1 MAVKAIE
8 EKDFKN
14 EISSGITLVDFYAD
28 WCGPCKM
35 ISPIIEEFSNET
47 DINVIKINVDF
58 AQNVAR
64 EYQIM
69 SIPTISVF
77 KDGSVAAQ
85 TVGFATKEQLHDLVN
100 HVK

>member
-1 MAVKAIE
+1 MAVKMIE

-14 EISSGITLVDFYAD
+14 EISNGITLVDFYAD

-35 ISPIIEEFSNET
+35 ISPIIEDFSNET
-47 DINVIKINVDF
+47 DINVVKINVDL
-58 AQNVAR
+58 AQEVAR

-77 KDGSVAAQ
+77 KDGKVAAQ
-85 TVGFATKEQLHDLVN
+85 QVGFATKEQLHELVN
-100 HVK
+100 KVK